1 MRDEA
6 LESLVGENTEI
17 RGEELL
23 ATSPGRPVER
33 GSEINALP
41 VFAVEG
47 DRDDSVGNIDF
58 AGDETVRGDVMPGFS
73 INATGS
79 VTVSGMSEHA
89 TIRAG
94 GDLIVQGVVGLIE
107 PEIVVGGNLTAQYL
121 HNTSVEVAGEAVIN
135 REVVNWWL
143 IGWSYRP
150 KRGLSAA

>member
-1 MRDEA
+1 MDHHGTAAQRFVDEGTVIATRKPPVQGRDDRDVFGSA
-6 LESLVGENTEI
+6 RPAKAVRSLESLLGENTEI

-23 ATSPGRPVER
+23 ATSPGRSVER
-33 GSEINALP
+33 GSEINVLP

-47 DRDDSVGNIDF
+47 DRDYSVENIDF

-107 PEIVVGGNLTAQYL
+107 P
-121 HNTSVEVAGEAVIN
+121 
-135 REVVNWWL
+135 
-143 IGWSYRP
+143 
-150 KRGLSAA
+150 